1 MNELSLSNAP
11 IDEFGQLQK
20 AAREALTDLMV
31 ERLAITGANALQ
43 LLDRLNDERTSDAIN
58 VLIDR
63 VTELHR
69 VGALNTLFDM
79 VVLLHAARDAST
91 DNIIERLFGF
101 IEQMINT
108 VGNEAMATLASNTR
122 QALDEAAA
130 ETAQTVAARRAAR
143 DYLDAL
149 EARSAAQ
156 SGLSSKLRRK
166 AAALVGG
173 LLMRLLVQR
182 RAGTSLFGRAGR
194 LHFHR
199 LDGLCSQQYESRE

>member
-1 MNELSLSNAP
+1 MNHVSLSNAP
-11 IDEFGQLQK
+11 IDELGHLQK
-20 AAREALTDLMV
+20 AAREALTDSMV

-101 IEQMINT
+101 VEQMINT

-122 QALDEAAA
+122 LALDEAAA
-130 ETAQTVAARRAAR
+130 QTAQTIPR
-143 DYLDAL
+143 
-149 EARSAAQ
+149 
-156 SGLSSKLRRK
+156 
-166 AAALVGG
+166 GG
-173 LLMRLLVQR
+173 LLATISMLSKPEAQRSLAFLLSFGEKLQRLS
-182 RAGTSLFGRAGR
+182 AGS
-194 LHFHR
+194 
-199 LDGLCSQQYESRE
+199 

>member
-1 MNELSLSNAP
+1 MNDVSLSNAP
-11 IDEFGQLQK
+11 IDELGQLQK
-20 AAREALTDLMV
+20 AAREALTDSMV

-101 IEQMINT
+101 VEQMINT

-130 ETAQTVAARRAAR
+130 ETAQTAPRGGLLAT
-143 DYLDAL
+143 YFDAL

-156 SGLSSKLRRK
+156 PGLSSKLRRK
-166 AAALVGG
+166 AAALVGRV
-173 LLMRLLVQR
+173 LMRRLGEEGPVRACLVEP
-182 RAGTSLFGRAGR
+182 AGCNSAGWMVYAA
-194 LHFHR
+194 HNTN
-199 LDGLCSQQYESRE
+199 SRV

>member
-1 MNELSLSNAP
+1 MNNLSLSNTP
-11 IDEFGQLQK
+11 IDEIGQLQK
-20 AAREALTDLMV
+20 AAREALTDSMV

-63 VTELHR
+63 VTELHH

-101 IEQMINT
+101 VEQMINT
-108 VGNEAMATLASNTR
+108 VGNEAMATLAGNTR

-173 LLMRLLVQR
+173 LLSV
-182 RAGTSLFGRAGR
+182 
-194 LHFHR
+194 
-199 LDGLCSQQYESRE
+199 C